1 MNLNQLTYFCEA
13 VRQGSVTGAAK
24 KLYVTQ
30 PAVSGAI
37 RELEK
42 EFNVELIDH
51 TRNRLVLTRDG
62 ERFFDRA
69 ELLLRQAAE
78 TERQFRDLS
87 QDRPP
92 VRVGIPPLWGT
103 AFFPGLLRDF
113 RAAYPDIRL
122 TFYEYGSA
130 RAAALVGEE
139 ELDVALVNLRAE
151 DPERFHSAL
160 LGRDHLV
167 VVMDP
172 QHPLASRE
180 KLTLEEL
187 AGERFV
193 MYNTDS
199 VQNTAL
205 RSRFDRLGI
214 VPEVLLYT
222 SQIVTMKG
230 VLHSEPAVGFF
241 FASLLGANPDLK
253 GVPLDPPIEQRVGL
267 LWRKGRYVSGSTEA
281 FVKFVREYPL
291 FPD

>member
-1 MNLNQLTYFCEA
+1 M
-13 VRQGSVTGAAK
+13 
-24 KLYVTQ
+24 
-30 PAVSGAI
+30 
-37 RELEK
+37 
-42 EFNVELIDH
+42 
-51 TRNRLVLTRDG
+51 
-62 ERFFDRA
+62 
-69 ELLLRQAAE
+69 
-78 TERQFRDLS
+78 
-87 QDRPP
+87 
-92 VRVGIPPLWGT
+92 RVGIPPLWGT

-167 VVMDP
+167 AVMDP

-222 SQIVTMKG
+222 SQIMTMKG

-267 LWRKGRYVSGSTEA
+267 LWRKGRYVSESTEA
-281 FVKFVREYPL
+281 FVKFVRELSAFFPTEREKERLPMLL
-291 FPD
+291 FILKQK